1 MNSDMRKLAILLM
14 IASSVVISFSGL
26 IVRILEVGPLVM
38 NFYRGMFLMCAVMV
52 LLVVR
57 YRGATIVRVISV
69 GWSGIIAGIMLAAAA
84 ITFLQSLTHT
94 TVANTLFV
102 LAAIPFV
109 TAGLAWIFLKER
121 PNSATLITMVIAFA
135 GIVIMIGEGF
145 TIGAAYGNVMALLTT
160 LSFSIYAVLVRRNR
174 QVDMLPAILI
184 STLIIMVVVALMRQG
199 ELEISGQDLW
209 LCLLWGG
216 VMSGFTSACFI
227 VASRHIV
234 AAELTI
240 FMLLEFALGPVWVW
254 LFVNESPSR
263 WTLVGGA
270 LVICAVLGRSFAE
283 FRSRGSSRHAV

>member
-14 IASSVVISFSGL
+14 IASSFVISFSGL

-121 PNSATLITMVIAFA
+121 PSSATLITMVVAFA

-184 STLIIMVVVALMRQG
+184 STLIIMAVVALMRQG
-199 ELEISGQDLW
+199 ELEISRQDLW

>member
-1 MNSDMRKLAILLM
+1 MNSDMRKPAILLM

-52 LLVVR
+52 LLIVR

-145 TIGAAYGNVMALLTT
+145 TIGAAYGNIMALLTT

-199 ELEISGQDLW
+199 ELEISRQDLW

>member
-1 MNSDMRKLAILLM
+1 MRKLAILLM

-69 GWSGIIAGIMLAAAA
+69 GWSGIIAGIMLAAVA

-199 ELEISGQDLW
+199 ELEISRQDLW

>member
-109 TAGLAWIFLKER
+109 TASLAWIFLKER

-199 ELEISGQDLW
+199 ELEISRQDLW

-283 FRSRGSSRHAV
+283 FRSRGSSRRAA

>member
-69 GWSGIIAGIMLAAAA
+69 GWSGIIAGMMLAAAA

-184 STLIIMVVVALMRQG
+184 STLIIMAVVALMRQG
-199 ELEISGQDLW
+199 ELEISRQDLW

-283 FRSRGSSRHAV
+283 FRSRGSSGHAV

>member
-121 PNSATLITMVIAFA
+121 PSSATLITMVVAFA

-199 ELEISGQDLW
+199 ELQISRQDLW

>member
-145 TIGAAYGNVMALLTT
+145 TIGAAYGNIMALLTT

-199 ELEISGQDLW
+199 ELEISRQDLW

>member
-199 ELEISGQDLW
+199 ELEISRQDLW
-209 LCLLWGG
+209 LCLLWVG

-227 VASRHIV
+227 VVSRHIV

>member
-1 MNSDMRKLAILLM
+1 MRKLAILLM

-69 GWSGIIAGIMLAAAA
+69 GWSGIIAGIMLAGAA

-109 TAGLAWIFLKER
+109 TAGLAWLFLKER
-121 PNSATLITMVIAFA
+121 PNSATLITMAIAFA

-145 TIGAAYGNVMALLTT
+145 TIGAAYGNAMALLTT

-199 ELEISGQDLW
+199 ELQISRQDLW

-263 WTLVGGA
+263 WTLVGGT

>member
-1 MNSDMRKLAILLM
+1 MNPDMRRLAILLM

-26 IVRILEVGPLVM
+26 IVRLLEVGPLVM
-38 NFYRGMFLMCAVMV
+38 NFYRGLFLMCAVMV

-57 YRGATIVRVISV
+57 YRGATAVRVIGV
-69 GWSGIIAGIMLAAAA
+69 GWPGVIAGIMLAGAAM
-84 ITFLQSLTHT
+84 TFLQSLTHT

-109 TAGLAWIFLKER
+109 TAALAWVFLKER
-121 PNSATLITMVIAFA
+121 PNQATLVTMIIAFA

-145 TIGAAYGNVMALLTT
+145 TIGSAHGNVMALLTT
-160 LSFSIYAVLVRRNR
+160 LCFSIYAVLVRHNR

-184 STLIIMVVVALMRQG
+184 STIIVMAVVALTRQG
-199 ELEISGQDLW
+199 HLEISRQDLL

-216 VMSGFTSACFI
+216 IMSGFTSACFI

-254 LFVNESPSR
+254 LFINEIPSR

-270 LVICAVLGRSFAE
+270 LVISAVLGRSLSE
-283 FRSRGSSRHAV
+283 FRSGGSSGRSP

>member
-121 PNSATLITMVIAFA
+121 PNSATLITMVVAFA

-199 ELEISGQDLW
+199 ELEISRQDLW

-283 FRSRGSSRHAV
+283 FRSRGSSRQAV

>member
-102 LAAIPFV
+102 LGAIPFV
-109 TAGLAWIFLKER
+109 TAALAWIFLKER
-121 PNSATLITMVIAFA
+121 PNSATLVTMVIAFS

-199 ELEISGQDLW
+199 ELEISRQDLW

-283 FRSRGSSRHAV
+283 FRSRGSSRHAA